1 MLERKLFKTKM
12 CILYQRGRCSR
23 QSCSFAHG
31 DAELRRFSGSHGG
44 KRNYR
49 DGDLRD
55 KLDKKLSPE
64 PSYSPGRD
72 MRDRRI
78 LRGRSAMRSFEK
90 RSDRNRKKKQHLDGQ
105 SDFSESLKISNKI
118 EDLVIEG
125 RNISSTPKNILED
138 QLKEVHLDINTLIH
152 HKHKLEIFVEEKIQE
167 AGTLT
172 SQIEELRSQLE
183 KEKEECKRVTSR
195 IKKFVKAHNRCS
207 HIGDELKRSQS
218 RLEKLA
224 EQLGLNISG
233 TSGNEENSNINI
245 VSDGETTGY
254 HMSYPQNEMRSNS
267 SLSKKKLCAN
277 QDITEEPIP
286 DGKGHEAETTRLGKR
301 SRWSEHPTQSNIDKE
316 NGSLNNGNSS
326 LVPLASTEK
335 LRRGKKVAVSMSI
348 EDKLKSAHAGLSL
361 PLTSM
366 AANAV
371 DDDEVLEIDEEEK
384 VEVSGLP
391 FLLPLPPPILQNSYS
406 EYEDKD
412 QNVDIDEGLEEAMV
426 HVDIL

>member
-1 MLERKLFKTKM
+1 
-12 CILYQRGRCSR
+12 
-23 QSCSFAHG
+23 
-31 DAELRRFSGSHGG
+31 
-44 KRNYR
+44 
-49 DGDLRD
+49 
-55 KLDKKLSPE
+55 
-64 PSYSPGRD
+64 

-78 LRGRSAMRSFEK
+78 LRGRSTMRSIEN
-90 RSDRNRKKKQHLDGQ
+90 RSDRSRKKKQHLDGQ
-105 SDFSESLKISNKI
+105 SDFSENLKISNKI

-138 QLKEVHLDINTLIH
+138 QLKEVRLDIKTLIR

-207 HIGDELKRSQS
+207 HIGEELKRSQA
-218 RLEKLA
+218 RLEKLG

-254 HMSYPQNEMRSNS
+254 HMSHPQNEMRSNFS
-267 SLSKKKLCAN
+267 PSKKRLCAN
-277 QDITEEPIP
+277 QEITEEPIP
-286 DGKGHEAETTRLGKR
+286 DGKGHGGETTRLGKR

-326 LVPLASTEK
+326 LVPLASNEK
-335 LRRGKKVAVSMSI
+335 LRRGKKVSVSASI

-361 PLTSM
+361 PLTGM
-366 AANAV
+366 AANAA
-371 DDDEVLEIDEEEK
+371 DDDEALEIDEEEN

-391 FLLPLPPPILQNSYS
+391 FLLPLPPPILQNSFS

-412 QNVDIDEGLEEAMV
+412 QNVDVDEGLEEAMV